1 MDIEIDFKTP
11 ALYDDPAYDTDNL
24 DSSGTSS
31 SGTSSTDD
39 PTSNS
44 SPRQPKPKVRRIT
57 PSTYPDA
64 HLKKPEPKL
73 TIRIPRKMIEPT
85 IHRLVPS
92 SFPESHLKKR
102 EQKVTIR
109 IPENYPDTTT
119 PATPQ
124 PEPAPQPLPESR
136 KSDTTTPST
145 SDPQSTPQ
153 PEPAPLPLPESQKS
167 DKFLFTV
174 LTINTWLISTWT
186 VLPAD
191 KYLNHLNIAVLRD
204 APSFIWNL
212 PAGLRLRDSIKDA
225 RREFMKSLYTC
236 TNSSQTKT
244 AAELFLRKIDDW
256 ITALETY
263 ARRFPSITTRQRKAA
278 AMMVRHRARNLTYRA
293 VLRKFGAEPTMENLV
308 AVRGALKELY
318 ILKNIC

>member
-44 SPRQPKPKVRRIT
+44 SPRQPQPKVRRIT

-136 KSDTTTPST
+136 KSDTTTPSS

-153 PEPAPLPLPESQKS
+153 PEPAPQPLPESQKS

-191 KYLNHLNIAVLRD
+191 KYLNHLN
-204 APSFIWNL
+204 
-212 PAGLRLRDSIKDA
+212 A

-236 TNSSQTKT
+236 TNSSQTNT

-263 ARRFPSITTRQRKAA
+263 ARRFPSITTRQRKAS
-278 AMMVRHRARNLTYRA
+278 AMMVRLRARNLTYRA